1 MKKVCIVIALFV
13 VFAAAETMIVR
24 VYVPSWEAL
33 QTAFP
38 KQSLDIASGRTG
50 EYYDLV
56 VDQKGLHQVIA
67 TGLTYEVTVVSLEY
81 QKEQVRGSYCSYDDM
96 VDSLQTMAANY
107 PNICRMDSCLIP
119 TYLGRTLY
127 CVKISDNP
135 GVEEQDEPKFT
146 IDGCHHSREWATPQA
161 VLYFA
166 DSMLHAYGSVSGIT
180 EIINTTEIYC
190 FPVINVDGYD
200 YDYPG
205 GNYWRKNREPFGG
218 SIGADPNRNYGGGC
232 NGEVDGY
239 WGAADEGQCSHDPS
253 GQTFPGSCAFSG
265 DEIQGYTKFI
275 RDHLITTGFSLHSY
289 GEQVM
294 WAWGYKGTGTPDA
307 TLYDQKGS
315 YMAGLMQRLGGGTY
329 TPGQSYYNPYPTC
342 GNTRDW
348 VYGYNKWVAGLSALF
363 YGSEIGTSFYQS
375 QSQLDNISQQVFKAA
390 KYLAGFADSLR
401 LVKDGFVA
409 PPQIYPLG
417 TVGENFTIHWHPVNA
432 FDNNPTHWELVELT
446 DPTVVEDDLESGTTR
461 WVLNGFTLSTSQSH
475 SSSHSYFSGNASNQ
489 NNEVRTAHPYLVQ
502 SGDSITFWC
511 YHNLETDYDVAVCEV
526 SENGLEWFC
535 IDDRYNG
542 NSGGWQR
549 KAYSL
554 SPWVG
559 KSVYIRFRAMSDGSV
574 NSGGFYV
581 DDISPVCY
589 FSGVNTISS
598 SIPDTFYTFTG
609 HSEGV
614 FYYFARGN
622 NTAHGWGAYSCL
634 ESVDVVVGIA
644 EEQQG
649 GSIGTCML
657 YVHPNPFQH
666 SVQITYDG
674 VIKGADVAFAIYDIS
689 GQKVKE
695 YARTTPDALRVT
707 LYWDGKDMRGRSL
720 PSGIY
725 FVKIEDNE
733 QNLME
738 KIVLTR

>member
-1 MKKVCIVIALFV
+1 MKKLCVVVAVLIALS
-13 VFAAAETMIVR
+13 AAQTMIVR
-24 VYVPSWEAL
+24 VFVPSWEVL

-38 KQSLDIASGRTG
+38 KQSLDVASGRAG

-56 VDQKGLHQVIA
+56 VDQEGLRRVIA
-67 TGLTYEVTVVSLEY
+67 SGLTYEVSVPSLEHE
-81 QKEQVRGSYCSYDDM
+81 KEKVRGSYCSYNDM

-107 PNICRMDSCLIP
+107 PNICILDSCLIT
-119 TYLGRTLY
+119 TYLGRRIYGL
-127 CVKISDNP
+127 KISDNP
-135 GVEEQDEPKFT
+135 GIEEDDEPKFS

-161 VLYFA
+161 VLFFA
-166 DSMLHAYGSVSGIT
+166 DSMLRSYGSIPEIN

-190 FPVINVDGYD
+190 FPVINIDGYD

-205 GNYWRKNREPFGG
+205 GNMWRKNREPFGG

-232 NGEVDGY
+232 NREVDGY

-253 GQTFPGSCAFSG
+253 GSIFPGSCAFSG

-307 TLYDQKGS
+307 TLYDQKGT
-315 YMAGLMQRLGGGTY
+315 YMASQMQRLSGGTY

-363 YGSEIGTSFYQS
+363 YGSEIGTTFYQN
-375 QSQLDNISQQVFKAA
+375 QSQLDNISRQVFKAA

-401 LVKDGFVA
+401 MVKDGFVA

-417 TVGENFTIHWHPVNA
+417 TVGEDFSVYWHAVNA
-432 FDNNPTHWELVELT
+432 FDNNPTHWELVELSGLS
-446 DPTVVEDDLESGTTR
+446 VIEDDLESGTTR
-461 WVLNGFTLSTSQSH
+461 WVLDGFTWSTSQSH
-475 SSSHSYFSGNASNQ
+475 SSSHSFFSGNVSDQ
-489 NNEVRTAHPYLVQ
+489 NNEVRIAHPYPVQ
-502 SGDSITFWC
+502 AGDSITFWC

-549 KAYSL
+549 KSYSL
-554 SPWVG
+554 APWVG
-559 KSVYIRFRAMSDGSV
+559 TSVYIRFRAMSDGSI

-581 DDISPVCY
+581 DDISPVPY
-589 FSGVNTISS
+589 FSTVTSVSS
-598 SIPDTFYTFTG
+598 SIPDTFYSFTG

-614 FYYFARGN
+614 FYYFIRGN
-622 NTAHGWGAYSCL
+622 NAAHGWGAYSCL
-634 ESVDVVVGIA
+634 ERVDVVVGIT
-644 EEQQG
+644 EEQHNG
-649 GSIGTCML
+649 VEGKTML
-657 YVHPNPFQH
+657 QLHPNPFH
-666 SVQITYDG
+666 GKVRIAYHATT
-674 VIKGADVAFAIYDIS
+674 KGANVTFKIYDITGHVVREFS
-689 GQKVKE
+689 
-695 YARTTPDALRVT
+695 RITPDALCIT
-707 LYWDGKDMRGRSL
+707 LSWDGMDKKGRDV
-720 PSGIY
+720 PAGIY
-725 FVKIEDNE
+725 FVQITDNE
-733 QNLME
+733 ATMI
-738 KIVLTR
+738 KKAIHIR